1 MELCDNKTGKQFY
14 NKYIPY
20 TIYTVLKTPGSLV
33 FPVKNIYNTIAAHIR
48 KKFAIIQIAKRN
60 LDTNKYF
67 VRLFFVPWNIF
78 RMKDGYVL
86 KHGEFCENFNRAK
99 K

>member
-33 FPVKNIYNTIAAHIR
+33 FSVKNIYNTIAAHVCMYS
-48 KKFAIIQIAKRN
+48 KKFAIIQINKRN
-60 LDTNKYF
+60 LDTN
-67 VRLFFVPWNIF
+67 
-78 RMKDGYVL
+78 
-86 KHGEFCENFNRAK
+86 
-99 K
+99 